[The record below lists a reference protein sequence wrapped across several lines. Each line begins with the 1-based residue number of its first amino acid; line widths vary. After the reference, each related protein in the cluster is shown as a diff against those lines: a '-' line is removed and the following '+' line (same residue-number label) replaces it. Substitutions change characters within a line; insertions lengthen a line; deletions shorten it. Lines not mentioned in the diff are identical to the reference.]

1 MLEKLS
7 GVAHPTPST
16 SDAQYFEYTQAANPI
31 GAGLIPKIPCR
42 TFSASLYDSGA
53 TRIIP
58 LDLSEALGCEG
69 PATGPGLLAHF
80 LRILAGE
87 RLSLN
92 PNASSQVFYVLDGS
106 GTLAQAQTEFSY
118 AAGDF
123 FALPGGAEAI
133 WRADTTSRLYYVND
147 APLLTYLGASVSSAR
162 FAPTRYPAEQ
172 SKQELQKAAQDGNAN
187 KRNRIS
193 VLFGNARFPQTRT
206 VTHSMWAMYG
216 LVPPHSMQKA
226 HRHQSIALDF
236 VSDCQPGC
244 YSLVGTHLDEQ
255 GNIAHPQRVDWSPG
269 MVFVTPP
276 GHWHSHHNE
285 SDADA
290 YVIPF
295 QDAGLHTYLRT
306 LDIQF
311 SS

>member
-1 MLEKLS
+1 MLEKIS
-7 GVAHPTPST
+7 RAAHSTPVA
-16 SDAQYFEYTQAANPI
+16 SDALYFEYTQAANPI
-31 GAGLIPKIPCR
+31 GAGLIPQIPCR
-42 TFSASLYDSGA
+42 TFSASLYDSGP
-53 TRIIP
+53 TRIVP

-87 RLSLN
+87 RLSLH

-106 GTLAQAQTEFSY
+106 GTVVQAHAEFSY
-118 AAGDF
+118 ARGDF

-147 APLLTYLGASVSSAR
+147 APLLAYLGASFSSAR

-172 SKQELQKAAQDGNAN
+172 SKQELQKAAHDGSAG

-290 YVIPF
+290 HVIPF